1 MSVIFKN
8 CANTTL
14 FCYNFPDLAS
24 LNFNKTAP
32 SIKRARSATH
42 CSRDKLDCLQISRG
56 FYAVGHETREG
67 WKRIVNL

>member
-8 CANTTL
+8 CAKTTN

-32 SIKRARSATH
+32 SIKWARSAMH
-42 CSRDKLDCLQISRG
+42 CNRDKLDCLEISQG
-56 FYAVGHETREG
+56 FCAAGHETREG
-67 WKRIVNL
+67 CKKIVNL